1 MQHFTYGL
9 MLSHIRIHV
18 NRSDDYSFVKS
29 ISPFDGYLKEKQI
42 VSSVV
47 VNAKSPNVITSNPI
61 SISNPLPH
69 NWDDSVTFKKIC
81 CFWANKKSIAY
92 IYIRF

>member
-1 MQHFTYGL
+1 M
-9 MLSHIRIHV
+9 
-18 NRSDDYSFVKS
+18 KS
-29 ISPFDGYLKEKQI
+29 INPFDGYLNEKQI

-69 NWDDSVTFKKIC
+69 NCDDSVTFKVIC
-81 CFWANKKSIAY
+81 YFWANKKSIVY
-92 IYIRF
+92 ILDFDVIPVVPTVAVLIGCKLYF